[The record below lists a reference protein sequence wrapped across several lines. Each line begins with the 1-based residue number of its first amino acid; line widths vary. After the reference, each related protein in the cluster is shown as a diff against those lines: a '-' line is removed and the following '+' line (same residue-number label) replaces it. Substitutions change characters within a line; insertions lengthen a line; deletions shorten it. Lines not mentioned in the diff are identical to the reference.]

1 MKLLKAY
8 KPKACPATI
17 GVVGYPN
24 VGKSSLINSLKRSKV
39 SHIAA
44 HHRYFSQQSQVC
56 GVAAQAGHTKD
67 VQSIQLAKDLR
78 ILDTPGIVLHDD
90 DLDKG
95 KGNKKGNIFLRN
107 VIKVEDI
114 EDPLAVGG
122 WQWLP
127 YWSHWRTV
135 VEEIVARTP
144 PELLQSIYKIPEYNS
159 SLEFLTVV
167 ALTNGRL
174 LKVRTWIFPWN
185 AFAHMREQG
194 GVPDLSA
201 TARLV
206 LNDWN
211 QQKIPNFSEPPTTHP
226 SLIPSTGQSLFL
238 TLIPFYDT
246 ISSCG

>member
-8 KPKACPATI
+8 KPKAGPATI

-24 VGKSSLINSLKRSKV
+24 VGKSSLINSLRRSKV
-39 SHIAA
+39 WHIAA
-44 HHRYFSQQSQVC
+44 HYRYFSPQSQVC

-78 ILDTPGIVLHDD
+78 ILDTPGIVFHDD
-90 DLDKG
+90 DFDKG

-107 VIKVEDI
+107 VVKVEDI
-114 EDPLAVGG
+114 EDPLTVGG

-127 YWSHWRTV
+127 YSFHWCTV

-159 SLEFLTVV
+159 ALEFLTVV

-174 LKVRTWIFPWN
+174 LKVRIRFFSLKCYSSREHRAGFQ
-185 AFAHMREQG
+185 AFQLLH
-194 GVPDLSA
+194 
-201 TARLV
+201 
-206 LNDWN
+206 DW
-211 QQKIPNFSEPPTTHP
+211 F
-226 SLIPSTGQSLFL
+226 
-238 TLIPFYDT
+238 
-246 ISSCG
+246 